1 MSLPKRIIIGISSGI
16 AAYKIPSLIRL
27 FKKANV
33 EVKMVLTKN
42 ALNFVTPLT
51 LETLSQNKVYTDVFG
66 NIDEYTTQHITLS
79 DWGDCMI
86 VAPATANVIA
96 KFAAGIADDALTTT
110 FLSFNKNIF
119 IAPTMN
125 TKMLE
130 NPATQANINTLKKRG
145 AIFIEPNS
153 GFLACGYEGKGR
165 MEEPE
170 NIFQIIC
177 NFYNKNQVLKN
188 KKVVI
193 TAGPTHEPIDPVRF
207 IGNYSSGK
215 MGYSLAKSFTNLG
228 ADVTLIIGPNNL
240 NLQNLN
246 CNIVDVQTA
255 EQMFNQCMI
264 HCENADV
271 IIMSAAVADFTVEQ
285 TAIQK
290 IKKNSTNLNIKL
302 VNTKDILLELGKR
315 KKENQFI
322 VGFALETENEIEN
335 ALVKLNNKN
344 IDAIVLNSL
353 KDKNAGFGFDTNKI
367 TIINKK
373 EKLKYELKP
382 KDEVANDIADFVV
395 KSIIK

>member
-1 MSLPKRIIIGISSGI
+1 
-16 AAYKIPSLIRL
+16 
-27 FKKANV
+27 
-33 EVKMVLTKN
+33 
-42 ALNFVTPLT
+42 
-51 LETLSQNKVYTDVFG
+51 
-66 NIDEYTTQHITLS
+66 
-79 DWGDCMI
+79 
-86 VAPATANVIA
+86 
-96 KFAAGIADDALTTT
+96 
-110 FLSFNKNIF
+110 
-119 IAPTMN
+119 
-125 TKMLE
+125 
-130 NPATQANINTLKKRG
+130 
-145 AIFIEPNS
+145 
-153 GFLACGYEGKGR
+153 
-165 MEEPE
+165 
-170 NIFQIIC
+170 
-177 NFYNKNQVLKN
+177 
-188 KKVVI
+188 
-193 TAGPTHEPIDPVRF
+193 
-207 IGNYSSGK
+207 
-215 MGYSLAKSFTNLG
+215 MGYSLAKCFTNLG

-285 TAIQK
+285 TANQK